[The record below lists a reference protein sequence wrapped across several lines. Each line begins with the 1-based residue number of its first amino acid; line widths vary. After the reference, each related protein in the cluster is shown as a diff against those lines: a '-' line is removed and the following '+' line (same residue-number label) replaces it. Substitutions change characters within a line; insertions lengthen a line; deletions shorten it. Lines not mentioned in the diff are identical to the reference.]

1 MPLRMFTDTLATLRF
16 GAVNEELSK
25 AMAEAVLAASTNG
38 GKAEVVLK
46 LQIKAGKAGQIE
58 IGDQVLVKLPKAERG
73 TTLMF
78 ATPEGN
84 LQRNDPRQPDLT
96 GLREVPAPSQPKE
109 VKNG

>member
-46 LQIKAGKAGQIE
+46 LQIKAGKAGQIK
-58 IGDQVLVKLPKAERG
+58 IGDQVLGIER
-73 TTLMF
+73 TIRTVF
-78 ATPEGN
+78 
-84 LQRNDPRQPDLT
+84 
-96 GLREVPAPSQPKE
+96 REVAKKIGEDAGIFTLFGKAP
-109 VKNG
+109 